1 MSRRKKPKIQT
12 ADDALVFL
20 DYMATFT
27 TGTTSARCAE
37 IASVIRDLVDMTADG
52 DSQDD
57 AEWVYVGSPRDVS
70 QALMQRAWE
79 EGVSDEDRTLLELGA
94 RALDT
99 SLDRNVKLASVI
111 EKSELGL

>member
-1 MSRRKKPKIQT
+1 MSKPTKATIETVEQ
-12 ADDALVFL
+12 ALAFL
-20 DYMATFT
+20 DYQAAFAKGDTAANC
-27 TGTTSARCAE
+27 SE
-37 IASVIRDLVDMTADG
+37 IASVIRDIIGG
-52 DSQDD
+52 DESQDD

-79 EGVSDEDRTLLELGA
+79 EGVSDDDRTLLELGA